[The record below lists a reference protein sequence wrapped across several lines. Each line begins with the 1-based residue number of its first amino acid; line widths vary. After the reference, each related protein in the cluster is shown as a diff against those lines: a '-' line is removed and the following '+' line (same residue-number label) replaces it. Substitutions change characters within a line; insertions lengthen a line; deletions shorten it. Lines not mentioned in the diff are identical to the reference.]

1 MDFLCGECRQAFA
14 ELQDHLTAM
23 KIPFEVDPGIVRG
36 LDYYTKTAFEIKY
49 PPLGAQSA
57 VAGGGRYDGLIE
69 EIGGNPTPAV
79 GFATGLERVLLAL
92 EKQNLL
98 PEMDTQTDAFVVAL
112 GEEAQ
117 GAAFKLLTKLR
128 QAGLKAGMD
137 YAGRSMKAQMKQANK
152 ANARFALIIGEDEVK
167 EACVQLKDMEKS
179 EQQKVSFDNIVEKL
193 SAEVKG

>member
-1 MDFLCGECRQAFA
+1 M
-14 ELQDHLTAM
+14 
-23 KIPFEVDPGIVRG
+23 
-36 LDYYTKTAFEIKY
+36 
-49 PPLGAQSA
+49 
-57 VAGGGRYDGLIE
+57 
-69 EIGGNPTPAV
+69 GGNPTPAV

-117 GAAFKLLTKLR
+117 GAAFKLLTQLR

-179 EQQKVSFDNIVEKL
+179 EQEKVSFDNIIEKL
-193 SAEVKG
+193 CAEVKG